1 MFKVLSWQ
9 GWAVCLWAATASW
22 GCQRSSTPEPQILT
36 VFAASSLGPLL
47 EDLSAEF
54 RAANPQVQVRLEL
67 SASRLACLKVTH
79 QGREADVVLSADAEL
94 IDDLLMP
101 DAASFD
107 VLFAQNGLV
116 LAYNAASP
124 LAAALQS
131 GTPWQKA
138 LARGDWRVGI
148 ANPEIA
154 PVGYRALLAL
164 RLNDTVAARELRLGS
179 TIAAGLRPEWQRPD
193 VTKLLA
199 PLQAG
204 ELDAAFVYRSE
215 ALQHGLPY
223 VTLDRRIDFS
233 NPAFQTL
240 YASAAILLP
249 ESKAVVHGNT
259 AWYGATIPFNA
270 PQPNLARL
278 YLNHLL
284 SEAGRGIAAEHHLP
298 LVSPSDIRVHGHAPP
313 GLLASA
319 ER

>member
-1 MFKVLSWQ
+1 MIRVLSWQ
-9 GWAVCLWAATASW
+9 GWLLGLCLALGACHRGSVPA
-22 GCQRSSTPEPQILT
+22 PEVLT

-47 EDLSAEF
+47 DDLSEEF

-67 SASRLACLKVTH
+67 SASRVACMKVAT

-101 DAASFD
+101 DATSFN

-116 LAYNAASP
+116 IAYNADSP
-124 LAAALQS
+124 LATELQH

-138 LARGDWRVGI
+138 LSRGDWRIGI
-148 ANPEIA
+148 ANPETA

-164 RLNDTVAARELRLGS
+164 RLNDTVAARELRLGG
-179 TIAAGLRPEWQRPD
+179 TIAAALRPEWQRPD

-204 ELDAAFVYRSE
+204 DLDAAFVYRSE

-223 VTLDRRIDFS
+223 VTLDKRIDFS
-233 NPAFQTL
+233 NATHQAL
-240 YASAAILLP
+240 YASATILLP
-249 ESKAVVHGNT
+249 ESKAVVRGNT
-259 AWYGATIPFNA
+259 AWYGVTIPFNA
-270 PQPNLARL
+270 RRPNLARL
-278 YLNHLL
+278 FVNHLL
-284 SEAGRGIAAEHHLP
+284 SEAGRSIAAEHHLP
-298 LVSPSDIRVHGHAPP
+298 LVPPSEIRVHGHAPP